1 MQTWIPQHPSAMW
14 VIGPLSL
21 VVLWLVITALVG
33 YISGWT
39 TLAKHFR
46 LTSEFV
52 GQRWRMQSAQ
62 MRWLANYNNC
72 LTLGSNDSGLY
83 LSILPLFRFR
93 HPPASDPVGRNFP
106 FPAPPVLFRYMRLSL
121 GRELGIPLLLRPRV
135 ADKLKWAAGDRWPM
149 EAALF

>member
-1 MQTWIPQHPSAMW
+1 MW

-39 TLAKHFR
+39 TLAKHYR
-46 LTSEFV
+46 LNSTFV

-72 LTLGSNDSGLY
+72 LTLGSNESGLY

-93 HPPASDPVGRNFP
+93 HPPLLIPWEEISLSRKR
-106 FPAPPVLFRYMRLSL
+106 LFFFEYMRLSL
-121 GRELGIPLLLRPRV
+121 GRELGIPLLLRPRT

-149 EAALF
+149 EADYSRL